1 MLEIATIP
9 LSAAGATRLRTARAP
24 RGARLV
30 AGGLDALGQ
39 NLEEERFQ
47 AALAH
52 ERRAAHEEATRTA
65 ARALEAAAEALDAAR
80 EQAVAALS
88 GDAVSLA
95 VEIARQ
101 ILKVEITASN
111 YDLEQMVRSTLAAS
125 GVKRGRCVVHV
136 NAEDAEMLEGVVF
149 REEPILQPDADVA
162 RGAVHVE
169 TPRGLLVRE
178 PAAALEEIREQLL
191 EDLA

>member
-1 MLEIATIP
+1 MLDIATIP

-39 NLEEERFQ
+39 SLEEERFE
-47 AALAH
+47 AALAR
-52 ERRAAHEEATRTA
+52 ERRAAHEEATRT

-80 EQAVAALS
+80 EQAVAALG

-101 ILKVEITASN
+101 ILKVEIAASN

-136 NAEDAEMLEGVVF
+136 NPEDAAMLEGVVF
-149 REEPILQPDADVA
+149 REETTLQPDADVA

>member
-1 MLEIATIP
+1 MLELSTIP
-9 LSAAGATRLRTARAP
+9 LQAAGATRIRTARAP

-30 AGGLDALGQ
+30 DASLDALGQ
-39 NLEEERFQ
+39 RIEEERVQ
-47 AALAH
+47 TALAE

-65 ARALEAAAEALDAAR
+65 ARALEAAAEALEAAR
-80 EQAVAALS
+80 EQAVAALG

-101 ILKVEITASN
+101 ILKVELAASN
-111 YDLEQMVRSTLAAS
+111 YDLEQIVRATLAAS
-125 GVKRGRCVVHV
+125 GVKRGQCVVHV
-136 NAEDAEMLEGVVF
+136 HPEDAEMLDGVVF
-149 REEPILQPDADVA
+149 REETLLQPDADVD
-162 RGAVHVE
+162 RGTVHVE